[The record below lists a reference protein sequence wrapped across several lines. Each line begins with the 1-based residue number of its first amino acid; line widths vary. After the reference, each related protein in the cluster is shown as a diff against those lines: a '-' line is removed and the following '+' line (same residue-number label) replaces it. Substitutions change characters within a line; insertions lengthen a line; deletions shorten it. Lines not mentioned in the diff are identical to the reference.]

1 MKKITNGAKKM
12 ICKVDQ
18 EKKLV
23 EIKSR
28 GHKTVI
34 RFEEGGAIKVVN
46 SKEKEGRVL
55 TVE

>member
-12 ICKVDQ
+12 VCKVDQ

-34 RFEEGGAIKVVN
+34 RFEEGGAMKVVN
-46 SKEKEGRVL
+46 SKEKESSVL